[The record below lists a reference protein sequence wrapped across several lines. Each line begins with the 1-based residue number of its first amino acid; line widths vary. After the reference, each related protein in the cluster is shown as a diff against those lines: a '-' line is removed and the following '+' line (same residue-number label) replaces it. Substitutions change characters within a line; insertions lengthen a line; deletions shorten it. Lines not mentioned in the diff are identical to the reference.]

1 MRLANGKL
9 KKKKKK
15 ESQLK
20 KEKNILLIPKISA
33 LLEIQLED

>member
-1 MRLANGKL
+1 MRLANDKF

-15 ESQLK
+15 ESRLK